1 MREYVPYK
9 WCYDTLRC
17 LELKPKCRKKNV
29 STKLVL
35 LETKGVPLVSLLLSV
50 FFFPVFLFLPVLL
63 ALPQPPCTQCARVT
77 SFWSFLSFLCIWT
90 LKNKFGC
97 TWRPLQVR
105 PISLV
110 QRKILLPNIF
120 LFILYSTAISQKCL
134 PHKIRS

>member
-29 STKLVL
+29 STKLVP

-77 SFWSFLSFLCIWT
+77 SFWSAFLKLSVHLDFEEQIWLYLEAT
-90 LKNKFGC
+90 AGETHLFSPEKN
-97 TWRPLQVR
+97 PASQY
-105 PISLV
+105 
-110 QRKILLPNIF
+110 IF
-120 LFILYSTAISQKCL
+120 IYFVLNSNFSKMSSTQN
-134 PHKIRS
+134 

>member
-50 FFFPVFLFLPVLL
+50 FFPVFLFLPVLL

-77 SFWSFLSFLCIWT
+77 SFWSAFLKLSVHLDFEEQIWLYLEAT
-90 LKNKFGC
+90 AGEAHLFSPEKN
-97 TWRPLQVR
+97 PASQY
-105 PISLV
+105 
-110 QRKILLPNIF
+110 IF
-120 LFILYSTAISQKCL
+120 IYFVLNSNFSKMSSTQN
-134 PHKIRS
+134 